1 MSKGEYIDIRNYTGG
16 DLLQKEKIMDFLKI
30 ELEKQNKIIMEQ
42 L

>member
-16 DLLQKEKIMDFLKI
+16 DLLQKGKIMDFLKI